1 MSCQCLCTI
10 FLVHV
15 TEAVDFYTMMPARP
29 VRTLQHD
36 FELMHIDRVWDELH
50 TLFHFDKKGWKK
62 RFAEY
67 LLRQK
72 RGVSEVEA
80 FFRFGNDQINPVL
93 NEILSRRNGYDTFN
107 SLCRYVLNK
116 S

>member
-1 MSCQCLCTI
+1 MKSDRNQ
-10 FLVHV
+10 
-15 TEAVDFYTMMPARP
+15 
-29 VRTLQHD
+29 RTLQHD
-36 FELMHIDRVWDELH
+36 FELMHINLVWNELH
-50 TLFHFDKKGWKK
+50 DLFHFDKPGWKK

-80 FFRFGNDQINPVL
+80 FFRFGNDQINPIL
-93 NEILSRRNGYDTFN
+93 NEILARRPGYDTFN